1 MRTLLLSRDKIL
13 LIAKFGTILQEIIVF
28 QVTKNDI
35 TSGGIFY
42 IMFFNIFCADKLP
55 KVHQIYGDEFHPP
68 HKACQVCKF
77 FQMHPN
83 Y

>member
-42 IMFFNIFCADKLP
+42 IMFFNIFCVKKKHTLLTQEETHM
-55 KVHQIYGDEFHPP
+55 KTLQSIHHEQEL
-68 HKACQVCKF
+68 
-77 FQMHPN
+77 
-83 Y
+83 